1 MATREEILG
10 SIKAALKNGNS
21 DLPRPEAP
29 QVWPIE
35 NLSREQL
42 FEKFSAS
49 LTAVAGQARLCANRD
64 EAAKL
69 IAEELAA
76 IETSESESLT
86 VGVKPGF
93 PLTQEVSAAESGKLT
108 LVSPP
113 EDPNTDPKVIEKF
126 AASLIGAEFL
136 LADTGSAAIRS
147 HSSFE
152 RLLCYLPPVCLVA
165 APKSALREHLPAAW
179 GEMNGSLS
187 NDSRP
192 TGEFLLMTGPSRT
205 ADIEK
210 ILILGV
216 HGPKKVVVF
225 VIDNE

>member
-1 MATREEILG
+1 MATRDEILG
-10 SIKAALKNGNS
+10 SIKAALRNGKS
-21 DLPRPEAP
+21 DLARPEAP

-35 NLSREQL
+35 NLSKEQL

-49 LTAVAGQARLCANRD
+49 LSAVAGQARLCADRA
-64 EAAKL
+64 EAAKQ

-76 IETSESESLT
+76 LGQELT

-93 PLTQEVSAAESGKLT
+93 PIAREVADGFSGKLT
-108 LVSPP
+108 LADPP
-113 EDPNTDPKVIEKF
+113 EDPDADPKVIEKY
-126 AASLIGAEFL
+126 AASLVAADFL

-152 RLLCYLPPVCLVA
+152 RLLCYLPPVCLIA

-179 GEMNGSLS
+179 GEINGALS
-187 NDSRP
+187 GDSRP
-192 TGEFLLMTGPSRT
+192 TGEYLLMTGPSRT

>member
-1 MATREEILG
+1 MATRDEILG
-10 SIKAALKNGNS
+10 SIKAALRNGKS
-21 DLPRPEAP
+21 DLARPEAP

-35 NLSREQL
+35 NLSKEQL

-49 LTAVAGQARLCANRD
+49 LSAVAGQARLCADRA
-64 EAAKL
+64 EAAKQ

-76 IETSESESLT
+76 LGQELT

-93 PLTQEVSAAESGKLT
+93 PIAREVADGFSGKLT
-108 LVSPP
+108 LADPP
-113 EDPNTDPKVIEKF
+113 EDPDADPKVIEKY
-126 AASLIGAEFL
+126 AASLVGADFL

-152 RLLCYLPPVCLVA
+152 RLLCYLPPVCLIA
-165 APKSALREHLPAAW
+165 APKSALREHLPDAW
-179 GEMNGSLS
+179 AQIGGALS
-187 NDSRP
+187 DDSRP
-192 TGEFLLMTGPSRT
+192 TGEYLLMTGPSRT